1 MTLNNYEKNVIRTA
15 VPSVVGFIISLLV
28 KSGLD
33 LSSDSVMVLMPCIT
47 TMYYTIIRGLEERF
61 PKLSWLL
68 GALPSNPIDPKSDPI
83 D

>member
-15 VPSVVGFIISLLV
+15 VPTVVGVVISIVLKSVLKLSPDTILV
-28 KSGLD
+28 I
-33 LSSDSVMVLMPCIT
+33 VPCTT
-47 TMYYTIIRGLEERF
+47 TMYYALIRSLEERF

-83 D
+83 G

>member
-83 D
+83 A